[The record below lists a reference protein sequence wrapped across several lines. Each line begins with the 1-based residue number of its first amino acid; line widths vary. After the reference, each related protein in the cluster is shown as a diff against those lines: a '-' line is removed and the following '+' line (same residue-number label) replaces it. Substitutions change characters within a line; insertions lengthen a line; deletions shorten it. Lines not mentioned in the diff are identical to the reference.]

1 MLNALRRSAGSW
13 LAKLLFILLVI
24 SFAAWGIGDYLGP
37 STDTTVARVGDSEIS
52 EREFTN
58 EFNRQL
64 EQLRQRF
71 GGRLDRETAI
81 GLGLA
86 DQVLSRLVSRQ
97 LVALEAEELG
107 IRIGDDLVRRVI
119 LEEEAFHDAT
129 GRFDRQRFEQVL
141 FTNGLTEDGYVER
154 LRNELSRGEVIDAVV
169 AGAVAPDRLAESIYR
184 HRQEERVAE
193 ILYLPLTNVETVPEP
208 DDQALATFYEE
219 NSDRFERPEFRR
231 VTAIILSPREI
242 AKDIPVPQERIR
254 EAYEARIAQFEVP
267 EQRRVTQLLFATDAE
282 EKARAAAERLSTGA
296 AFEDVAEEAVA
307 AGAEMTDI
315 GQVTRGELFP
325 AVVEEAAFGLEGP
338 GTTDPVKS
346 PLGWHILRVEEVLP
360 GSTKPLDEVAPQIRQ
375 EIALE
380 LAVEDLYELGNQVQ
394 DALAAGSSLEEAA
407 ESLNLP
413 LLQIEAVSRQ
423 GLAPDGSRVSGIPE
437 GGFLN
442 EAFFLSEGDES
453 LLEETPDGGYYVL
466 RVDEVMPPAVPPL
479 EEIRDEVA
487 MAWRGEKLAE
497 LAEQAARGV
506 ASDIEGGATFETV
519 AAETGLEHRTSSP
532 FTRDTNRP
540 GDWLP
545 IGLVGPLF
553 SATPEEVVVQRG
565 GEGFYIARVTEVRD
579 ADPSSARE
587 AVDEIRAQLQ
597 DAIRADLETQY
608 IQALQNRHG
617 VEVRQEALR
626 RLL

>member
-37 STDTTVARVGDSEIS
+37 STDTTVARVGDTEIS

-86 DQVLSRLVSRQ
+86 DQVLSRLVSRR

-119 LEEEAFHDAT
+119 LEEQAFHDAT

-141 FTNGLTEDGYVER
+141 FTNGLTEEGYVER

-169 AGAVAPDRLAESIYR
+169 AGAIAPAQLVQSIYR
-184 HRQEERVAE
+184 HRQEERIAE
-193 ILYLPLTNVETVPEP
+193 ILYLPLTKIETVPEP

-219 NSDRFERPEFRR
+219 NNERFERPELRR
-231 VTAIILSPREI
+231 LTAIVLSPQEI
-242 AKDIPVPQERIR
+242 AKDIPVPEERVR
-254 EAYEARIAQFEVP
+254 EAYEARIGQFQVP
-267 EQRRVTQLLFATDAE
+267 ERRRVAQLLFAADAE

-296 AFEDVAEEAVA
+296 AFDDVAEEATA
-307 AGAEMTDI
+307 TGAEMTDI
-315 GQVTRGELFP
+315 GEVTRGDLFP

-338 GTTDPVKS
+338 GTTEPVKS
-346 PLGWHILRVEEVLP
+346 PLGWHILRVTEIVP
-360 GSTKPLDEVAPQIRQ
+360 GSTKPFEEVAPEIRQ
-375 EIALE
+375 EIAVE
-380 LAVEDLYELGNQVQ
+380 LAVEDLFELGNQVQ
-394 DALAAGSSLEEAA
+394 DALAGGSSLEEVA

-413 LLQIEAVSRQ
+413 LLQVDAINRQ
-423 GLAPDGSRVSGIPE
+423 GLAPDGSRVSDIPD

-442 EAFFLSEGDES
+442 EAFSLPEGEES
-453 LLEETPDGGYYVL
+453 LLEETPEGGYYVL
-466 RVDEVMPPAVPPL
+466 RVDEIMPPAVPPL
-479 EEIRDEVA
+479 DEIRDEVA
-487 MAWRGEKLAE
+487 MAWRGEKLTE
-497 LAEQAARGV
+497 LAEQAAQNIA
-506 ASDIEGGATFETV
+506 ASISGGATFESI
-519 AAETGLEHRTSSP
+519 AAEMGLEHRTSSP
-532 FTRDTNRP
+532 FTRDTHRP

-545 IGLVGPLF
+545 SGLVGRLF
-553 SATPEEVVVQRG
+553 NATSEEVVVQRG
-565 GEGFYIARVTEVRD
+565 GEGFYVARVTEVRD
-579 ADPSSARE
+579 ADPSSASE
-587 AVDEIRAQLQ
+587 AVDGIRTQLE
-597 DAIRADLETQY
+597 DAIRADLEMQY

-617 VEVRQEALR
+617 VEVRQETLR